1 MYICITMKDI
11 FLLIVFVFGCL
22 TVGAVSGIAT
32 TDGLKEWYP
41 ALIKPSFNP
50 PNWIFGPVWSLL
62 YGMMGV
68 SLFLVWKKVGFSLVP
83 FSVFFIQ
90 ITLNFFWSFLF
101 FKFHLLGWSLVEI
114 VVLWGFIL
122 LTIIVFYKISH
133 VAAYL
138 LVPYLLWVSFA
149 TLLNASFFRLNG

>member
-1 MYICITMKDI
+1 MKNVI
-11 FLLIVFVFGCL
+11 VLVVFVLGCL
-22 TVGAVSGIAT
+22 TVGAVSGLAT
-32 TDGLKEWYP
+32 TGGLKEWYP

-68 SLFLVWKKVGFSLVP
+68 SLFLVWKKVGFSLLP

-114 VVLWGFIL
+114 VVLWAFIL

-149 TLLNASFFRLNG
+149 TLLNATFFRLNG

>member
-1 MYICITMKDI
+1 
-11 FLLIVFVFGCL
+11 LL
-22 TVGAVSGIAT
+22 
-32 TDGLKEWYP
+32 
-41 ALIKPSFNP
+41 
-50 PNWIFGPVWSLL
+50 
-62 YGMMGV
+62 
-68 SLFLVWKKVGFSLVP
+68 P

-114 VVLWGFIL
+114 VVLWAFIL

-149 TLLNASFFRLNG
+149 TLLNATFFRLNG